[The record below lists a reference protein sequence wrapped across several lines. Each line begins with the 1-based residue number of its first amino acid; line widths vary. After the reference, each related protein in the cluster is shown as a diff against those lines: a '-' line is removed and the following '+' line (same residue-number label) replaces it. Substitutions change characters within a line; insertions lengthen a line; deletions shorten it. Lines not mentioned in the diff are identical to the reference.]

1 MTDIMIPPVEL
12 IDPRKVFR
20 PTDNPN
26 RMTPD
31 KYAALKKA
39 IATDGF
45 LQPVLVSRGG
55 PAGFEYTIED
65 GDHRTGAMID
75 LKAKVYPAM
84 VCDTPD
90 EAKRLARRL
99 GLNRIRGTL
108 DLVDVSRDLLAL
120 SQDHGWSMSELEV
133 SGFADDEINS
143 LLRATADTPTEAL
156 LGEVPDSEPP
166 STVRKSS
173 AKRKLTLTFASEVDC
188 IRVKDALLA
197 LASPL
202 DDPAVGLLSVLEID
216 PDEAE

>member
-12 IDPRKVFR
+12 IDPRKVYL

-26 RMTPD
+26 RMD
-31 KYAALKKA
+31 GEKFAKLKKA

-45 LQPVLVSRGG
+45 LQPVLVSKGG
-55 PAGFEYTIED
+55 PAGFDYTIED
-65 GDHRTGAMID
+65 GDHRTRAMID
-75 LKAKVYPAM
+75 LKAKHYPAM
-84 VCDTPD
+84 VCETAD

-99 GLNRIRGTL
+99 GLNRIRGNL
-108 DLVDVSRDLLAL
+108 DLVEVSRDLMIL

-143 LLRATADTPTEAL
+143 LLRATVDTPTDAL
-156 LGEVPDSEPP
+156 LGAVPDSEPP

-173 AKRKLTLTFASEVDC
+173 SKRKLTLTFASEVDC
-188 IRVKDALLA
+188 VRVKDALLA

-202 DDPAVGLLSVLEID
+202 DDPAVGLLSVLEIE
-216 PDEAE
+216 PDEAD